1 MSTQVANCNKVNQ
14 DNKTVNESLSAELER
29 YKERKAQQKNP
40 MLYDGCVILKE
51 PKLISI
57 ADSKVTLIL
66 EEKSQSKML
75 QKQNDPLVIANKVKT
90 TPIDYV
96 KLNQLSEDFE
106 ISKPVK
112 TDVPK
117 ELPKVSLVNKSFKQL
132 KNHLASFDK
141 VVKVRTTPTAIT
153 EDVMNIVVHD
163 SVNMRLSA
171 NMVANMIEN
180 VHLNKNETCHKCLK
194 LEAELINK
202 LNMVEQLNKEIFQ
215 KDNSCV
221 PQYEPIFDQLFEVN
235 NLKLQ
240 LQAKDKAIKKLKA
253 HVKRVTTTSTC
264 DSVKQDLDEIETIN
278 IKLEHREKV
287 LAVTTLKNELR
298 KLKGKATVDND
309 VSKHTASTIASGMFS
324 INLEPIAAYLREIL
338 EQGRSLNPLNN
349 SLEFV
354 LVITPLNKDK
364 KVRFVEPV
372 TSSSNI
378 PPVNESSS
386 KQIPNR
392 PLLSSTGVKS
402 STSTSESKPSN
413 NTKNDKIPRP
423 PSSEKNKVEDQ
434 PRKVISRLNKKDLVS
449 KNAYNEPMKLYVKH
463 LVRNAKTMLCM
474 FDVNHDLCLLTH
486 VNNVNVYPKLVVQIV
501 LWYLNSGCSKHITED
516 RSQVTNL
523 VSKFLGTVKFRNEQV
538 AKIMGYGDYQIGNVI
553 ISRVY
558 YVEGLEHNLFSV
570 GQFCDSDLE
579 VVYDGILPNFPLRPS
594 PGYGI
599 EDNGTEFVNQTLREY
614 YEKVGISHETSLA
627 HTPQQNGVVER
638 RNRTLIEAAHTMLI
652 YAKAPLFLW
661 AEEVATTCY
670 TQNRSL
676 LRLRHGKTPYELLH
690 DKLPA
695 LSFLHV
701 FGALCYPTNDN
712 ENLGKLQA
720 KADIGIFIDPKVVA
734 PVLKVV
740 ALAPTDSTVI
750 PIGVEKEYNDHDLD
764 VAHTVEPK
772 TYKDAL
778 IQACYIEAMQEEL
791 NELKRLKVW
800 ELIPRPDK
808 VMVITLK
815 WIYKVKMD
823 ELGGILK
830 NKARLVAHGYR
841 QEEGIDFEELFAPV
855 ARLEAVQIFLV
866 FVAHMNMVVYQI
878 DVKNAFLNGDLRE
891 EVYVSQPDGFVDPNN
906 PNHVYRLKKALYR
919 FKQAHGLGM
928 ICCHHF
934 FNPTDS
940 PK

>member
-1 MSTQVANCNKVNQ
+1 MARQSPQLKRKRNASWFKDKVLLVEAQGSGKVLNEEVLEFLADQGIAEGLVSQSIITHNAAYQVDDLDAYDSDCDDINTAKVCSYGQSISLWIRNAMILSIIEQMSTQVADYNKVNQ
-14 DNKTVNESLSAELER
+14 DNKIVNESLSAELER
-29 YKERKAQQKNP
+29 YKERN
-40 MLYDGCVILKE
+40 YDSV
-51 PKLISI
+51 
-57 ADSKVTLIL
+57 
-66 EEKSQSKML
+66 
-75 QKQNDPLVIANKVKT
+75 
-90 TPIDYV
+90 
-96 KLNQLSEDFE
+96 E

-463 LVRNAKTMLCM
+463 LVRNAKTMCSICNECM

-486 VNNVNVYPKLVVQIV
+486 VNNVNVYPKLVAKKLNKRKMWKPTGKVFNYVGYTWRPTGRLLTIV
-501 LWYLNSGCSKHITED
+501 RNTCLLTRFTSTT
-516 RSQVTNL
+516 V
-523 VSKFLGTVKFRNEQV
+523 VS
-538 AKIMGYGDYQIGNVI
+538 
-553 ISRVY
+553 
-558 YVEGLEHNLFSV
+558 
-570 GQFCDSDLE
+570 
-579 VVYDGILPNFPLRPS
+579 
-594 PGYGI
+594 
-599 EDNGTEFVNQTLREY
+599 
-614 YEKVGISHETSLA
+614 
-627 HTPQQNGVVER
+627 
-638 RNRTLIEAAHTMLI
+638 
-652 YAKAPLFLW
+652 
-661 AEEVATTCY
+661 
-670 TQNRSL
+670 
-676 LRLRHGKTPYELLH
+676 
-690 DKLPA
+690 
-695 LSFLHV
+695 
-701 FGALCYPTNDN
+701 
-712 ENLGKLQA
+712 
-720 KADIGIFIDPKVVA
+720 PKESN
-734 PVLKVV
+734 P
-740 ALAPTDSTVI
+740 I
-750 PIGVEKEYNDHDLD
+750 PI
-764 VAHTVEPK
+764 VEPK
-772 TYKDAL
+772 L
-778 IQACYIEAMQEEL
+778 
-791 NELKRLKVW
+791 
-800 ELIPRPDK
+800 
-808 VMVITLK
+808 VIT
-815 WIYKVKMD
+815 KVYTRIPKAIPNSKPKIIKSMTAN
-823 ELGGILK
+823 
-830 NKARLVAHGYR
+830 NKEPSTS
-841 QEEGIDFEELFAPV
+841 QESNTS
-855 ARLEAVQIFLV
+855 V
-866 FVAHMNMVVYQI
+866 FH
-878 DVKNAFLNGDLRE
+878 LPL
-891 EVYVSQPDGFVDPNN
+891 P
-906 PNHVYRLKKALYR
+906 
-919 FKQAHGLGM
+919 
-928 ICCHHF
+928 
-934 FNPTDS
+934 
-940 PK
+940 